1 MLDQKSRS
9 LLPPSALSAL
19 LCLILLTLAGC
30 SQLPGKINQASEP
43 LEDQAA
49 ARMAQQ
55 DYSNAAQL
63 YRLAGESAAEPRR
76 SKLLL
81 DGADAALQAS
91 NTGLA
96 QQLLDGVKPDG
107 LDAHGQAT
115 FELLRVKTLIEGKPP
130 AQALKLLPPPASGSP
145 PSVAAQI
152 WALRAKLFTENG
164 QTTEAVHALVQ
175 RDIWLVDE
183 EQSKSNDEKI
193 WQLLAQKTP
202 GKKSATISS
211 EEGVTED
218 KITRGWLDLARIGKQ
233 NWPDREALEGALR
246 SWEYRYIGHPAA
258 RHILPSNFDY
268 TATQSAGATGNTI
281 GLALPLTGN
290 FASAASAIQDGF
302 LAGYYANKESNN
314 NAKPPNLRVYDTNA
328 LVDANRLLNAAR
340 NDNVNIMIGPLQKQ
354 LATDLAQR
362 NDLRMPMLALNY
374 TDSAIVAKDFYQF
387 GLAPEDEATAAGQ
400 RAIKMGFT
408 TAIALV
414 PEGGWGTRVLEAF
427 RDSFNGAGGN
437 LLDYATFSPQNQDHA
452 EPIKRVLRYGSKQGG
467 SEKTD
472 EENDNANTR
481 GRQVDFIFIA
491 AQPAQARQIRQ
502 QLRYYYASRLPV
514 LATSHIFSGE
524 VDRNSDGDL
533 EDVIFADM
541 PWIIGDAPSI
551 QSRRQQ
557 AQSLWPKVNKRYP
570 RLFAMGYDAW
580 LLVAQLNT
588 SGLQPGFLLDGNT
601 GELYLR
607 DAGRIQREL
616 DWAQFDSG
624 KPKAL
629 PALQNL
635 APSQQPDAA
644 QPVAY

>member
-1 MLDQKSRS
+1 MWLT
-9 LLPPSALSAL
+9 L
-19 LCLILLTLAGC
+19 LLTVAAC
-30 SQLPGKINQASEP
+30 SQLPGKISQASEP

-49 ARMAQQ
+49 ALMAQQ

-76 SKLLL
+76 SELLL

-96 QQLLDGVKPDG
+96 QQLLDGVNPDG

-130 AQALKLLPPPASGSP
+130 AQALELLPPPASGSP

-152 WALRAKLFTENG
+152 WALRAKLFTDND

-175 RDIWLVDE
+175 RDVWLVDE

-202 GKKSATISS
+202 SKKAAETSS
-211 EEGVTED
+211 EEGISQD
-218 KITRGWLDLARIGKQ
+218 KITQGWLDLARISKQ
-233 NWPDREALEGALR
+233 TWPDREALEGALR
-246 SWEYRYIGHPAA
+246 SWEYRYVGHPAT
-258 RHILPSNFDY
+258 RHILPTNFEY
-268 TATQSAGATGNTI
+268 TPMQIAGAAGNTI

-302 LAGYYANKESNN
+302 LAGYYASKESNN
-314 NAKPPNLRVYDTNA
+314 SDARPPNLRVYDTHS
-328 LVDANRLLNAAR
+328 LDDANRLLNAAR
-340 NDNVNIMIGPLQKQ
+340 NDNVNVMVGPLQKQ

-362 NDLRMPMLALNY
+362 NDLSVPVLALNY
-374 TDSAIVAKDFYQF
+374 TDGEIVAKNFYQF

-400 RAIKMGFT
+400 RAINMGFT

-427 RDSFNGAGGN
+427 RDSFNSAGGN
-437 LLDYATFSPQNQDHA
+437 LLDYATFSAQNQDHA
-452 EPIKRVLRYGSKQGG
+452 EPIKRILRYGSRQGG
-467 SEKTD
+467 SRNTD
-472 EENDNANTR
+472 KENGNANTR
-481 GRQVDFIFIA
+481 GRKVDFIFIA

-514 LATSHIFSGE
+514 LATSHVFSG
-524 VDRNSDGDL
+524 VIDRSRDGDL
-533 EDVIFADM
+533 EDVMFADM
-541 PWIIGDAPSI
+541 PWTIGDASSI
-551 QSRRQQ
+551 KARRQQ
-557 AQSLWPKVNKRYP
+557 AQSLWPQVNKRYP

-588 SGLQPGFLLDGNT
+588 GGLQPGFLLDGNT

-607 DAGRIQREL
+607 EAGRIQREL
-616 DWAQFDSG
+616 NWAQFRSG
-624 KPKAL
+624 KPRAL
-629 PALQNL
+629 PALPKL
-635 APSQQPDAA
+635 APTQQPDAA